1 MNAISLSSRVMIL
14 SVVAWLS
21 LSDSPAQAEYPYG
34 QFHYN
39 PQPHWGCFGYCNGPL
54 RPHPQ
59 YWGCFGYCPG
69 PLNPRPRYWTCYGY
83 CPGPLP
89 SPYYNCFGYCP
100 TWPVVVPVQTHYFV

>member
-1 MNAISLSSRVMIL
+1 MNTLRIRASILVASLAGWL
-14 SVVAWLS
+14 CVAVG
-21 LSDSPAQAEYPYG
+21 DVRAQA

-59 YWGCFGYCPG
+59 YWGCFGYCNG
-69 PLNPRPRYWTCYGY
+69 PLNPVHHYWTCYGY

-89 SPYYNCFGYCP
+89 SPYATCFGYCP
-100 TWPVVVPVQTHYFV
+100 QPVPVPVPTPYYVNM